1 MRRFCT
7 VRHVKRASFLLA
19 ERFVLW
25 AVVLAVV
32 FPHPAD
38 TRALEFVLALGL
50 LFFARYIAPERV
62 VRKMSRAIAVLL
74 LGALSMGVVADGTS
88 VMWSLAYI
96 VCALSVFS
104 MFSTFQN
111 TQDISDRA
119 LVVASLPLLLL
130 IPLFRTGLASSVVF
144 ALTALILHAAS
155 RYQGRDLLPQ
165 RDDVK
170 EALKAYSPQ
179 TGAVELSVVLPA
191 FNVGSRL
198 KETVDA
204 VHAALDGVTHEVLVV
219 SDGST
224 DGAPE
229 ALTDADAV
237 VIQKA
242 NGGKGTAVATGVL
255 AARGSYIAFLDADGD
270 IAPSHLPVFLAEVKV
285 LDAALV
291 VGSKSVQGASFDTT
305 PLRRVWSWGF
315 RTLQRTLLNTRVSDS
330 QVGLKLGTASFMK
343 DAVKESREAGFLLDL
358 ELLTY
363 AARRDLT
370 IAELPVRVRRDGG
383 TTVSPKTVLE
393 MLLGTLC
400 LAAARL
406 CRETA
411 FLDDS
416 RLGSDELLDA

>member
-1 MRRFCT
+1 
-7 VRHVKRASFLLA
+7 VKRASFLLA

-62 VRKMSRAIAVLL
+62 VRKMTRGIAVLL

-88 VMWSLAYI
+88 VMWSLAFV

-104 MFSTFQN
+104 MFSTFQ
-111 TQDISDRA
+111 TGLVASDRA

-130 IPLFRTGLASSVVF
+130 IPVFRTGLASSVVF
-144 ALTALILHAAS
+144 VLIALILHAAA
-155 RYQGRDLLPQ
+155 RYLGSTLLPQ

-170 EALKAYSPQ
+170 EALKSYSPQ

-198 KETVDA
+198 RETVEA
-204 VHAALDGVTHEVLVV
+204 VHAALDGITHEVLVV

-229 ALTDADAV
+229 ALDATAAV
-237 VIQKA
+237 LLHKE
-242 NGGKGTAVATGVL
+242 NGGKGTAIAAGVL

-270 IAPSHLPVFLAEVKV
+270 IAPSHLPVFLAEAKV

-291 VGSKSVQGASFDTT
+291 VGSKSVQGAEFDSSR
-305 PLRRVWSWGF
+305 LRRVWSWGF

-363 AARRDLT
+363 ASRNRET

-383 TTVSPKTVLE
+383 TTVRPKTVLE
-393 MLLGTLC
+393 MLLGVLC

-406 CRETA
+406 CYNPESS
-411 FLDDS
+411 LSQDS
-416 RLGSDELLDA
+416 GSDELLDA